1 MTKNDNYS
9 HEGLVFE
16 VVKYG
21 KVQNRRC
28 LGRIGLRKKSEVIVF
43 AEFFEKL
50 GVLFVKYMGKC
61 EMSRSAF
68 IQQIIDNAKVA
79 KRNIVLPEGSD
90 ERVREAAHI
99 INQEG
104 IASIIL
110 LGDEQM
116 IAEAFSSNGWSLE
129 GIKVINP
136 ETSDKLQEYA
146 DLFYEMRKDKG
157 VTPEQALETVKQVSY
172 FGTMI
177 MQSGDAD
184 GMVSGAAHSTADT
197 VRPALQVIK
206 AAKKGATVSSFF
218 IMDVSDKT
226 YIFSDCALVVDP
238 TAEQLADIAVDS
250 AISAMAY
257 DIPPKVALLSF
268 SSYGSGGKC
277 PMVEKVQQALEIAK
291 AKIAAEYPDK
301 GIAIDGELQ
310 TDAAIVPDVAQKKAP
325 QSPLGGEAR
334 VLIFPD
340 LNAANIGYKLVQ
352 RLAGAGA
359 YGPVLQGLNKPVND
373 LSRGCYVE
381 DIVGTVALT
390 ALQAS
395 K

>member
-1 MTKNDNYS
+1 M
-9 HEGLVFE
+9 E
-16 VVKYG
+16 
-21 KVQNRRC
+21 
-28 LGRIGLRKKSEVIVF
+28 
-43 AEFFEKL
+43 
-50 GVLFVKYMGKC
+50 
-61 EMSRSAF
+61 RSVF
-68 IQQIIDNAKVA
+68 IQGIIDAAKV
-79 KRNIVLPEGSD
+79 KQRNIVLPEGSD
-90 ERVREAAHI
+90 ERVLEAANT
-99 INQEG
+99 INTEG
-104 IASIIL
+104 IAKVIV
-110 LGDEQM
+110 LGDEQQ
-116 IAEAFSSNGWSLE
+116 IAEVFAAKGWKLE
-129 GIKVINP
+129 GITVINP

-146 DLFYEMRKDKG
+146 DTFFEMRKAKG
-157 VTPEQALETVKQVSY
+157 ITPEQALETVKQVSY

-218 IMDVSDKT
+218 IMDVDNKT

-238 TAEQLADIAVDS
+238 TAAQLADIAVDS
-250 AISAMAY
+250 AISAKAY

-277 PMVEKVQQALEIAK
+277 PMVEKVQEALVLAK
-291 AKIAAEYPDK
+291 AKIAAEYPDE
-301 GIAIDGELQ
+301 GIVIDGELQ
-310 TDAAIVPDVAQKKAP
+310 TDSAIVPGVAAKKAP
-325 QSPLGGEAR
+325 ESPLGGDAR

-390 ALQAS
+390 ALQADG
-395 K
+395 